1 MEQFG
6 SLMEAPEEPDKKSKS
21 RKKSA
26 ESIGSLF
33 ERDVKKEQAGEDI
46 AKTLDLS
53 SLFGKKANKFEADKL
68 PTSELAD
75 AQSLPERPK
84 EANKPYELSAAE
96 SQHVASSIA
105 KEHLADLEA
114 TPTEDPEVLSPARQF
129 LEQVQAG
136 EDIESAFAEAS
147 ADLPIEDSLEAP
159 PPEDS
164 EPLEEQPDAAEEL
177 SEDIE
182 INLADESKEDDD
194 GDDGS
199 GGSGGGAGSGGG
211 GLGSGGSG
219 GSSGTGGSGGT
230 GGGAGAPGGPGGPG
244 PAGPGGPGGHG
255 PGGPGVP
262 GGPHNPNNPNQP
274 QQNPNAQ
281 PQQPN
286 VYIIR
291 RHNLQDALLGGLV
304 GYLIGRRR
312 GRIKTEKKLL
322 PVQRSFE
329 KQVANLQENMARKEQ
344 QLVDAKVRQRQKESL
359 APLPVAKPE
368 IAQTRRAQ
376 IVENMPP
383 RPESRLHLEKPKAE
397 RLAKI
402 AVAAEA
408 PRIIEKKTIE
418 TRQGKI
424 VGQPE
429 QVRTM
434 HRAELMDVAQKIMV
448 EGASLKQIYETRLIG
463 EHQLRFL
470 VSEFLQGKDIRND
483 LRKEMIE
490 HEIDFERDPIMRDRV
505 RSMVQSSGAG
515 SGLSQLLA
523 SAGALPAEAAPK
535 EERFDPWKTPH
546 PQDVQDEKDR
556 RDDKAANMA
565 LGIAIGVLLI
575 VIGWLLLH

>member
-75 AQSLPERPK
+75 VQSPPERLK

-96 SQHVASSIA
+96 SKHVASSIA
-105 KEHLADLEA
+105 NEHLADLEA
-114 TPTEDPEVLSPARQF
+114 TPTEDPEDLSPARQF

-147 ADLPIEDSLEAP
+147 ADLPIEDSLETP
-159 PPEDS
+159 PPEDN

-182 INLADESKEDDD
+182 IHLADESEEDDD
-194 GDDGS
+194 GDDG
-199 GGSGGGAGSGGG
+199 GGGSGGG
-211 GLGSGGSG
+211 GLGSGGPG
-219 GSSGTGGSGGT
+219 GSSGTGGAAGG
-230 GGGAGAPGGPGGPG
+230 PGGPGGPG

-262 GGPHNPNNPNQP
+262 GGPHNPNTPNNPNQP

-322 PVQRSFE
+322 PVQRSLE

-344 QLVDAKVRQRQKESL
+344 QLVDAKVRQRQRESL

-383 RPESRLHLEKPKAE
+383 RPESRLQLEKPKAE

-424 VGQPE
+424 VSQPE

-535 EERFDPWKTPH
+535 EERYDPWKTPH
-546 PQDVQDEKDR
+546 PQDAQDEKDR